1 MSMSRPLRPSR
12 LARLPRSARFGLAA
26 LALAPAL
33 LTAPAAAASVL
44 PLPLPGTEPGD
55 HLTVTVTDSGSFDGT
70 HHLYCHPDGGT
81 YRNAREACG
90 QLDRQT
96 QWGRDLFAPV
106 PKDSVCTMIY
116 GGPQR
121 AKVTGMWAGRRVN
134 AEFNRKNG
142 CETARWNRF
151 SRLLEGPKSTAKS

>member
-1 MSMSRPLRPSR
+1 MSVSR
-12 LARLPRSARFGLAA
+12 LPRHARLPRPARFALAA

-33 LTAPAAAASVL
+33 LAAPAAASAL
-44 PLPLPGTEPGD
+44 PLPLPGTEHGD
-55 HLTVTVTDSGSFDGT
+55 HLVVTVTDSGSWSGT

-81 YRNAREACG
+81 YRNAKEACA

-96 QWGRDLFAPV
+96 HWGRDLFAAV

-121 AKVTGMWAGRRVN
+121 ARVTGTWVGRRVN

-142 CETARWNRF
+142 CEIERWNRF
-151 SRLLEGPKSTAKS
+151 SGLLEGPKSTTKS